1 MWLRGEER
9 RKLRL
14 RRSTAAVTAASSGS
28 AMRFWVGRNRHATP
42 CRPLRRHGTAG
53 AGRQRPSGQ
62 LAGASRSDR
71 GASRAGTKRRV
82 PALLRGAHAGRSSR
96 GARCRPWHHRR
107 HPQPSRRP
115 RRQRLPTFRR
125 STFSLRTLATQAI
138 EASRR
143 DPADERRAVPVPG
156 SGLVLPPLNQ
166 AAPTVTSTYRVR
178 IGLAPPKTRS
188 SVCVSAGFQPA
199 WERLAVHSP

>member
-96 GARCRPWHHRR
+96 GVRCRPWHHRR

-156 SGLVLPPLNQ
+156 SGLVLPAEPGRSDGDIDVPSANRPR
-166 AAPTVTSTYRVR
+166 AAEDAV
-178 IGLAPPKTRS
+178 
-188 SVCVSAGFQPA
+188 
-199 WERLAVHSP
+199 ERLRLGRLSTSLGAVSGS